1 MRAIGLAIVALAL
14 FAPSASAA
22 VIEIDD
28 VFCGCDGSSGD
39 EDTHTII
46 VRAEPGELNRISV
59 HQEPGGV
66 VIEDLGAPLTG
77 SCEALS
83 SGTRICRDSYTGI
96 AVRLGDGDDEVSLR
110 DLGGSVDGGPGDDG
124 IVVAGPPSQ
133 LEGGAG
139 ADLLDARLAPGSAIS
154 YRDHTAGVTVRL
166 NGLADDGSPGE
177 GDNVLGS
184 LGSIEGGSGGDTL
197 ESGADAASLAGGA
210 GNDTLVGSPEGES
223 LLGQDGDDQ
232 IAGGGGND
240 SLAGGAGTDLLS
252 GGPGHDEA
260 SYAGSVTPLRLSI
273 GDGPNDGAAGEGDDI
288 QADVED
294 LIGGSG
300 ADVMI
305 GTAEANRLVGLGG
318 ADRMFGGNGADR
330 LEGAND
336 GDRLDA
342 GPGPDSV
349 IAGARDRL
357 LLDDGERDTADCRSS
372 APVIEADSLDTF
384 RRCAPWARLRVLGR
398 SRARRLALRV
408 RVICPRLSAVPCR
421 GHFFARMSSAH
432 GSPRRL
438 SRTVRFGPIRPG
450 RRAILTVRLSR
461 ASDFAF
467 NPHVIGVSVR
477 RGDGRSTT
485 RIFTGF

>member
-1 MRAIGLAIVALAL
+1 M
-14 FAPSASAA
+14 
-22 VIEIDD
+22 
-28 VFCGCDGSSGD
+28 
-39 EDTHTII
+39 
-46 VRAEPGELNRISV
+46 N
-59 HQEPGGV
+59 
-66 VIEDLGAPLTG
+66 
-77 SCEALS
+77 
-83 SGTRICRDSYTGI
+83 
-96 AVRLGDGDDEVSLR
+96 LGDGDDELSLR
-110 DLGGSVDGGPGDDG
+110 DLGGSVDAGPGDDD

-133 LEGGAG
+133 LQGGAG

-166 NGLADDGSPGE
+166 NGLADDGSAGE

-184 LGSIEGGSGGDTL
+184 LGSIEGGSGDDTL

-223 LLGQDGDDQ
+223 LLGQDGDDD
-232 IAGGGGND
+232 IAAGGGND
-240 SLAGGAGTDLLS
+240 SVAGGAGTDLLS

-260 SYAGSVTPLRLSI
+260 SYAGAVTPLRLTI

-300 ADVMI
+300 ADVLI

-318 ADRMFGGNGADR
+318 ADRMFGGDGADR
-330 LEGAND
+330 LEGAGD

-357 LLDDGERDTADCRSS
+357 LLDDGERDRTDCRSS
-372 APVIEADSLDTF
+372 APVIRADSLDTF
-384 RRCAPWARLRVLGR
+384 KRCAPWVRMRSLGR
-398 SRARRLALRV
+398 ARAGLPVRIALS
-408 RVICPRLSAVPCR
+408 CPRLSAVPCR
-421 GHFFARMSSAH
+421 GHLFVRMQP
-432 GSPRRL
+432 GNRRL

-450 RRAILTVRLSR
+450 RRAVLTVQISR
-461 ASDFAF
+461 ALRRDLLVR
-467 NPHVIGVSVR
+467 VIGVSVR

-485 RIFTGF
+485 RFSGGLIY